1 MKIEIEKL
9 SPSVF
14 LDIEG
19 EVDCLLFMA
28 GGAGNT
34 LRGWFTGTLYD
45 YGIIVGWRA
54 KIDADESTFKNSIYG
69 IPGEFLE

>member
-14 LDIEG
+14 LDPAGDVDCILYTKGKTG
-19 EVDCLLFMA
+19 EVLY
-28 GGAGNT
+28 
-34 LRGWFTGTLYD
+34 GWFTDSLYD
-45 YGIIVGWRA
+45 YYSTTGWKTTA
-54 KIDADESTFKNSIYG
+54 ADESTFKNSIYG